1 MGTSKS
7 SLLLAFLFFSY
18 TFIHGQTDFPQFGKF
33 SAAEIDLKE
42 CSFDP
47 EAEAIILM
55 DKAVVTHDDD
65 YHLITERRIRIKILN
80 DRGLDRANVIIPFY
94 AKDGFEFIGKIQGYT
109 FNFNGNT
116 ISEQVVLDKKSIFTE
131 KRNSYY
137 SLIKFAMPAV
147 KKGSIFEY
155 QYVSTMKHYGGL
167 DKWEFQSDLPTIHSS
182 YLLEMLPRAEFAYT
196 VQKKSTMPIKI
207 NPMPTEGK
215 IYFEMNNV
223 AALRIEPYMDAPQN
237 YIQKVMFQLSGIMT
251 NSGGKEAV
259 NTTWQKLAYELM
271 TEKDYG
277 SQLDKDL
284 KIDEVKSL
292 VANESTEKGKL
303 KNIYEF
309 VKKKIEWN
317 GYDSKYAQD
326 GLKTVWERKKGSA
339 GELNL
344 LLVNLLKT
352 NGIETYPVLV
362 AERDFGKIDTTY
374 PYIDRFNKTI
384 AFAIADG
391 KQFLLDA
398 TQENCPAGLTPY
410 PILNTTGFLVDKK
423 IYNLI
428 KIAPGNKAYKNEIKV
443 NGIMDSKGVI
453 IAEANVKSYDYA
465 RQLRLDEVKRDNKRF
480 IHKNFEEPYEGISI
494 DSFRISLPE
503 HDSLPLDQV
512 IRYNQQLSESGGFIF
527 INANLFTGLSKNPF
541 TSSIRFTNVNFGYPY
556 HIVVEQT
563 IKLPAG
569 AKVEL
574 PEDKTI
580 KSTDNKIEAL
590 KQVRFE
596 NGELKATVRF
606 VQNTT
611 LVPPEL
617 YHTLQNHYKQMV
629 DMLNEP
635 ILVKLGN

>member
-1 MGTSKS
+1 MRPSKLTLLFT
-7 SLLLAFLFFSY
+7 LLLFSGSFVY
-18 TFIHGQTDFPQFGKF
+18 AQMDFPQFGNF

-42 CSFDP
+42 CTFDP

-55 DKAVVTHDDD
+55 DKAVVSHDDD
-65 YHLITERRIRIKILN
+65 YHLITQRRVRIKILN

-94 AKDGFEFIGKIQGYT
+94 AKDGFESIDRIQGYT
-109 FNFNGNT
+109 YNSNGNI
-116 ISEQVVLDKKSIFTE
+116 ISEQVVLEKKSIYTE
-131 KRNSYY
+131 KRNAYY

-147 KKGSIFEY
+147 KKGSIIEY
-155 QYVSTMKHYGGL
+155 HYVSTMKHYGGL
-167 DKWEFQSDLPTIHSS
+167 DKWEFQSDLPTMHSS
-182 YLLEMLPRAEFAYT
+182 YFLEIHPRTEFAYT
-196 VQKKSTMPIKI
+196 IQKKNTMPIKI

-237 YIQKVMFQLSGIMT
+237 YIQKVMFQLSGMVT

-259 NTTWQKLAYELM
+259 NTTWQKLAVELM
-271 TEKDYG
+271 TEKVYG

-284 KIDEVKSL
+284 KIEEVKSL
-292 VANESTEKGKL
+292 AAYGSTEKEKL
-303 KNIYEF
+303 RSIYEF
-309 VKKKIEWN
+309 VKNKIVWN

-326 GLKTVWERKKGSA
+326 GLKTVWERKTGSA

-391 KQFLLDA
+391 KQYLLDA

-428 KIAPGNKAYKNEIKV
+428 KIATGNKAYKNEIEV
-443 NGIMDSKGVI
+443 NGIMDAKGVI
-453 IAEANVKSYDYA
+453 TAEANVKSYDYA
-465 RQLRLDEVKRDNKRF
+465 RQLRLDEVKRDRKKF
-480 IHKNFEEPYEGISI
+480 IHKNFEEPYEGVSV
-494 DSFRISLPE
+494 DSFSVPLPE
-503 HDSLPLDQV
+503 YDSLPFEQS
-512 IRYNQQLSESGGFIF
+512 IRYNQQLNESGGFIF
-527 INANLFTGLSKNPF
+527 INPNLFTGLSKNPF
-541 TSSIRFTNVNFGYPY
+541 ASTIRFTNVNFGYPY
-556 HIVVEQT
+556 NVMVQQT

-574 PEDKTI
+574 PPDKTVR
-580 KSTDNKIEAL
+580 STDNRIEAL
-590 KQVRFE
+590 RQVRFE
-596 NGELKATVRF
+596 NGELKIAIRF
-606 VQNTT
+606 VQSIT

-617 YHTLQNHYKQMV
+617 YPTLKDHYKQMV

-635 ILVKLGN
+635 VLVKLGN